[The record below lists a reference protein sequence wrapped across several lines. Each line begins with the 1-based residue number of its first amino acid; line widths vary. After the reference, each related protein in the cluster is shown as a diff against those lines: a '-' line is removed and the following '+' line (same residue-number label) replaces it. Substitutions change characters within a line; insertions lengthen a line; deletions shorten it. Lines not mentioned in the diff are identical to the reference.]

1 MAVCLLQISPIFH
14 EDERHTDS
22 ARQLDC
28 CLLVASSTSHR
39 APSKKGLDNC
49 GFSGGDSTPIDI
61 LCGVFFLVCMFSFM
75 FYHTQSS
82 PLISINSLSYWQ
94 VTLPFTIPSI
104 AFSVSYM
111 NFLCFSRRPAQAG
124 GDELSLP
131 PY

>member
-61 LCGVFFLVCMFSFM
+61 LCGVFFLVCMFSFIVLPYSKLSSN
-75 FYHTQSS
+75 FNQLTQLLASHIAIHNTFNCFLS
-82 PLISINSLSYWQ
+82 FIYEFPLLLKKAS
-94 VTLPFTIPSI
+94 
-104 AFSVSYM
+104 A
-111 NFLCFSRRPAQAG
+111 SRR
-124 GDELSLP
+124 
-131 PY
+131 